1 MENSQNPN
9 TTVTPAQMKYMLKHK
24 LASLLTQQ
32 QLKEKEQRK
41 LAEQNRS
48 IVINDKE
55 DDVHPLLDSAV

>member
-32 QLKEKEQRK
+32 QLKEKAQLAK
-41 LAEQNRS
+41 AEQNKCTT
-48 IVINDKE
+48 IDKIKDNE
-55 DDVHPLLDSAV
+55 